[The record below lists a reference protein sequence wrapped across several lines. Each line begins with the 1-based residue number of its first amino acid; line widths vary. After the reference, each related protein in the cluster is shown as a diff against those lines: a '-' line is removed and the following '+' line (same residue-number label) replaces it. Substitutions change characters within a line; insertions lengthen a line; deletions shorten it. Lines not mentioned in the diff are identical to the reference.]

1 MDNKKSYIRSQIL
14 HYYNYGTE
22 NEFCIVS
29 GVGVAYYSFG
39 PALRVI
45 LNALRQVFLETSPY
59 TANTT
64 LLIHKYSLITLS
76 M

>member
-1 MDNKKSYIRSQIL
+1 MDNKKSYARI
-14 HYYNYGTE
+14 NGTE

-45 LNALRQVFLETSPY
+45 LNALRQVFFSEISPY
-59 TANTT
+59 TANT
-64 LLIHKYSLITLS
+64 
-76 M
+76 